1 METGMIRDILLYLS
15 DDGHAP
21 AHVAASAD
29 LAEALAARL
38 TGLAVA
44 EPLAAHAEYLPPE
57 ALDRYRE
64 AWQTRNARLEQVF
77 TDGVGHRAI
86 HTEWRAV
93 EDLRIDRN
101 TLDVIALQARYAD
114 LLVVGQM
121 DPDRPADLVPSDLPG
136 QAAVLAGR
144 PVLAWPY
151 AWQRR
156 PVGRRVVIGWNGSR
170 ESARAVSDALPLLR
184 HAEQVQVVVIGSQQ
198 GPRERHGDQPGADI
212 ATHLA
217 RHEVPVE
224 VHSQPRS
231 DLPVADALLSAA
243 ADFDADLLVMGA
255 YGRSRLRE
263 LVLGGTTRRILSE
276 MTLPVLLAH

>member
-1 METGMIRDILLYLS
+1 MIRDILLYLS
-15 DDGHAP
+15 DDGHALEH
-21 AHVAASAD
+21 AKASAAM
-29 LAEALAARL
+29 AEALSARL

-64 AWQTRNARLEQVF
+64 AWKTRNARLEAAF
-77 TDGVGHRAI
+77 KEGVDSRAI
-86 HTEWRAV
+86 STEWRAV

-114 LLVVGQM
+114 LLIVGQM
-121 DPDRPADLVPSDLPG
+121 DPDRPADLVPGDLPG

-156 PVGRRVVIGWNGSR
+156 PVGRRVIIGWNGSR

-184 HAEQVQVVVIGSQQ
+184 QAEAVQVVVVGSQQ
-198 GPRERHGDQPGADI
+198 GSQARHGDVPGADI
-212 ATHLA
+212 AAHLA
-217 RHEVPVE
+217 RHAVPVE
-224 VHSQPRS
+224 ATDQARC
-231 DLPVADALLSAA
+231 DIPVADALLSAA

-263 LVLGGTTRRILSE
+263 LVLGGTTRRVLSE

>member
-1 METGMIRDILLYLS
+1 MICDILLYLS
-15 DDGHAP
+15 DDGHALEH
-21 AHVAASAD
+21 AKASAA
-29 LAEALAARL
+29 LAEGLSARL

-64 AWQTRNARLEQVF
+64 AWKTRNARLAAAFKE
-77 TDGVGHRAI
+77 GVDSRAI
-86 HTEWRAV
+86 STEWRAV

-114 LLVVGQM
+114 LLIVGQM
-121 DPDRPADLVPSDLPG
+121 DPDRPADLVPGDLPG

-156 PVGRRVVIGWNGSR
+156 PVGRRVIIGWNGSR

-184 HAEQVQVVVIGSQQ
+184 QAEAVQVVVVGSQQ
-198 GPRERHGDQPGADI
+198 GSQGRHGDVPGADI
-212 ATHLA
+212 AAHLA
-217 RHEVPVE
+217 RHAVPVE
-224 VHSQPRS
+224 ANDQTRS
-231 DLPVADALLSAA
+231 DIPVADALLSAA

-263 LVLGGTTRRILSE
+263 LVLGGTTRRVLSE